1 MLMGEAYN
9 FNLYNSNYYRSS
21 SERRFVIGALL
32 SSFALIIAS
41 YSF

>member
-9 FNLYNSNYYRSS
+9 NNSDYYRSS